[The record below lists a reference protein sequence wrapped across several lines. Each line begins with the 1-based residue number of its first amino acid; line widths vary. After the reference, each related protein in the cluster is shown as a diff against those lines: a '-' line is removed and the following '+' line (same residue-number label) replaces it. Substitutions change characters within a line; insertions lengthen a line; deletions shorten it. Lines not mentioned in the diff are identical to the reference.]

1 MYKKELQIGEQ
12 MPSKRIDEAYLPLI
26 VFYCLLLKMYLLEN
40 ILPETSLE
48 QDNLGEVGKQVVAK
62 C

>member
-1 MYKKELQIGEQ
+1 